1 MAKAKGASGVR
12 IGLSVQARMLL
23 AFLVVIVFTLIA
35 AGTGIFIMSG
45 SKGVAVKADYTLGT
59 EYKAFMTA
67 LEDVQRFRSYAFNF
81 NANLGT
87 YTPENKQGIE
97 DTIAALNKD
106 HERLKQLFGE
116 RKEVKEIGDA
126 IAAFVDNYNTYMA
139 PVLERKNAVGAR
151 EGYTKKVFPAIGE
164 AEHKING
171 GIRDRLMSVQDSI
184 DTLKSNRPIVI
195 ECIAALLAVIA
206 GVLVAILLSR
216 QMVSV
221 LRQAMKS
228 TAALSKGDLSQPVT
242 SSRSDEFGDL
252 IRSLESMRQGLRDS
266 IGTVQKATDDI
277 GASMGSIN
285 SACGDMSSGVA
296 DSQNRASTVAAAADE
311 MVSTTQD
318 IAKNCQQ
325 AAATAEEASKV
336 TSQGV
341 DKVREAISGIRS
353 QVSKSNDDAGQVS
366 KLVEQVQKVSTIV
379 ETIDEIANQTN
390 LLALNA
396 AIEAARAGEAGKGFA
411 VVADEVR
418 ALASR
423 TTKSTQEIT
432 KMVSQIQSDAK
443 DANTAMMGSVENM
456 DKLASV
462 SGEVETLLQGIIG
475 KVSDVNAQISQIA
488 TAAEEQTTATS
499 EISSNIHGINQSS
512 AALTKQT
519 EAVVVDVQKSNDEL
533 HELAG
538 IVGRFKF

>member
-1 MAKAKGASGVR
+1 MAKAKGASGVS

-418 ALASR
+418 
-423 TTKSTQEIT
+423 IT